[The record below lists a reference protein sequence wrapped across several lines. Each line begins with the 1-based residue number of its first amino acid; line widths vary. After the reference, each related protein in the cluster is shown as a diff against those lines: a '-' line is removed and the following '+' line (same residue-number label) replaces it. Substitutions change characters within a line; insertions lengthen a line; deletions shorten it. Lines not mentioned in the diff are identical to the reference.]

1 MSCKPHP
8 TFPDTW
14 IIRYYPSGRKKDPA
28 TGKPCGEEVRLL
40 FKGTAEAA
48 QEMHDKLVDARKSKK
63 PVEIIIEPTIAEC
76 WFRFT
81 SYYKNHVSDTTYRDF
96 KSSWNR
102 HLEPFFG
109 RFRPAHLTPAIIEE
123 YKTLRLSEKD
133 RRFKNGKGAAPK
145 RKTINKELSYLSAI
159 VTWMSAAEQRYCP
172 PLPFIIR
179 GFPAKQ
185 VKAPMP
191 VVPSREEMI
200 RLLRASERIYRPLF
214 ALCYYAGLRK
224 TEATQLKAS
233 NINWSQGYLLIKG
246 KGGKERIVPIHGKLK
261 VYLRNANKKSYLFL
275 NPKTGRPWVDFKKAL
290 QRATDKAGLE
300 QHVYMHLLRHG
311 FGTHSIQSGIN
322 LRTLQVLMGH
332 SSSQVTEMYT
342 TLAAQFLQEEMKKFG
357 RMKR

>member
-63 PVEIIIEPTIAEC
+63 PVEIIIEPTM
-76 WFRFT
+76 
-81 SYYKNHVSDTTYRDF
+81 
-96 KSSWNR
+96 
-102 HLEPFFG
+102 
-109 RFRPAHLTPAIIEE
+109 IIEE

-159 VTWMSAAEQRYCP
+159 ITWMSAAEQRYCP

-261 VYLRNANKKSYLFL
+261 MYLRNANKKSYLFV

-322 LRTLQVLMGH
+322 LRTLQMLMGH